1 MTEDKRGKRIFLSYS
16 YEDKQKA
23 MLIAHKLQDTGFE
36 VVTDY
41 KDLSYEKNIF
51 DEIRYLFQ
59 SSDFVLVLLS
69 KSLFQS
75 SNFKFEYTQ
84 DFFNQTQQR
93 KITLIPI
100 LIEKC
105 DIPSDFLEYE
115 IYNLSTDFDK
125 GLDKLLQK
133 IKTIPEVSFEN
144 FSHRHFEELIYDLL
158 KAYGFINIEREQRL
172 NDRGID
178 FMAEHISRNPFGQ
191 KRKEVWMIESKFY
204 SQSRF
209 DIKTIKQVVEL
220 YKYINKAD
228 AKLLLITNSQLNS
241 VVEEYLDDLRR
252 SSFVDIEVVDGLLL
266 KKLIANKKSIL
277 NKYFLK

>member
-1 MTEDKRGKRIFLSYS
+1 MTENKRGKRIFLSYS

-23 MLIAHKLQDTGFE
+23 MLIAHKLQETGFE

-41 KDLSYEKNIF
+41 KDISYEKNIF

-93 KITLIPI
+93 KITLIPV

-105 DIPSDFLEYE
+105 NIPSDFLEYE
-115 IYNLSTDFDK
+115 IYNLTTDFEK

-133 IKTIPEVSFEN
+133 IKTIPEISFEN
-144 FSHRHFEELIYDLL
+144 FSPRNFEELIHDLL
-158 KAYGFINIEREQRL
+158 KAYGFINIQREQRF
-172 NDRGID
+172 NDKGID

-191 KRKEVWMIESKFY
+191 RRKEVWMIESKFY
-204 SQSRF
+204 SESRF
-209 DIKTIKQVVEL
+209 DIKTIKQVVDL

-241 VVEEYLDDLRR
+241 VVEEYLEDLRR
-252 SSFVDIEVVDGLLL
+252 SSFIDIEVVDGLLL
-266 KKLIANKKSIL
+266 KKLIANKKNIL